1 MTYLRYIYLRFVTIP
16 PDVNLEQ
23 SVKTNKG
30 SRNLGESH
38 SGKSQTEPCSR
49 DERANMRK
57 RERRTCS
64 NSRKESA
71 ISGRKL
77 CSRQKARQSRIRES
91 RNKKS
96 PGKMRVK
103 RLKKT
108 KNSFGEKNPTTLRLR
123 KTSLATRQIR
133 QRTGKQKT
141 EVQFTEFEKSRKVRK
156 KKGRTGSRGSD
167 SEDLFTELKKSGKG
181 PRKKTKR
188 KRCMKSTIRYKQM
201 KK

>member
-1 MTYLRYIYLRFVTIP
+1 MTIP

-23 SVKTNKG
+23 SAKTNNG

-38 SGKSQTEPCSR
+38 SRKSQTGPCSR

-91 RNKKS
+91 RNNNS

-103 RLKKT
+103 KLQKT
-108 KNSFGEKNPTTLRLR
+108 RNSFGEKSPSTLRLR

-133 QRTGKQKT
+133 NKRTGKQKRK
-141 EVQFTEFEKSRKVRK
+141 VLFTEFEKDEVNRTDSVRLTFVVT
-156 KKGRTGSRGSD
+156 RTD
-167 SEDLFTELKKSGKG
+167 T
-181 PRKKTKR
+181 
-188 KRCMKSTIRYKQM
+188 
-201 KK
+201 

>member
-1 MTYLRYIYLRFVTIP
+1 MTIP

-30 SRNLGESH
+30 SGNLGESH
-38 SGKSQTEPCSR
+38 SRKSQMGPCSR

-57 RERRTCS
+57 RELRTCS

-77 CSRQKARQSRIRES
+77 CSRQKARQSGIMES
-91 RNKKS
+91 RNNKS
-96 PGKMRVK
+96 PGKMRVN
-103 RLKKT
+103 RLRKT
-108 KNSFGEKNPTTLRLR
+108 KSSFREKNPSTLRLR

-133 QRTGKQKT
+133 NKRTGKQKT
-141 EVQFTEFEKSRKVRK
+141 EVLFSEFENSRKVRK
-156 KKGRTGSRGSD
+156 KTGRTRSRGSD

-181 PRKKTKR
+181 PREKTKR

-201 KK
+201 KNDNIS